1 MKQEKVNKTEIIT
14 LYEQSNFVS
23 VINKFEPIK
32 LSELIILDEI
42 YKEILCLS
50 YYNLKIY
57 SKAFFLVTDIL
68 DRGIQTKYLDEI
80 KYRKI
85 LVVSFSALIKESK
98 LHKLGLF
105 NLKHIFFPSHIKT
118 LRIIKKNQQWNTK
131 NNINKEIEFIKKD
144 LAKHY
149 ETFIPLFMGLISTVF
164 YLLVKLQIL
173 NNKLFFNTVLITSL
187 LITGL
192 TFLFTKLYLGRK

>member
-23 VINKFEPIK
+23 VINNFESIK
-32 LSELIILDEI
+32 LNELALVDEI

-50 YYNLKIY
+50 YFNLKIY
-57 SKAFFLVTDIL
+57 SKSFFLAKDIL
-68 DRGIQTKYLDEI
+68 DRGIQTKYFDEK
-80 KYRKI
+80 KYGKI
-85 LVVSFSALIKESK
+85 LIISFSALIKESK

-105 NLKHIFFPSHIKT
+105 NLNHIFFPSHIQT
-118 LRIIKKNQQWNTK
+118 LRIIKKNPHWN
-131 NNINKEIEFIKKD
+131 IENKIGKELGFIKKD

-149 ETFIPLFMGLISTVF
+149 ETFIPFFMGLVSTVF
-164 YLLVKLQIL
+164 YIFIKVRLFD
-173 NNKLFFNTVLITSL
+173 NKLFFNSVLIASL

-192 TFLFTKLYLGRK
+192 TFLLTKLYLRRE